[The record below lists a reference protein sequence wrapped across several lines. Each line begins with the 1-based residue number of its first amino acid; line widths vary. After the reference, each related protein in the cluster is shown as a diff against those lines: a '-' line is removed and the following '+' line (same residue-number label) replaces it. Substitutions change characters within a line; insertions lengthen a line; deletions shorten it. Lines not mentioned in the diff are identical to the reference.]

1 MHIRA
6 GLEGELL
13 IQGHGRIHI
22 GIAVHTAETHE
33 FRVLKARHLAEADC
47 LRGIG
52 QLGLAAH
59 QIEHR
64 LVPVLGAKL
73 KQRERTPPG
82 ARICEAHRL
91 ERTEGQRLLAARGKR
106 LHGHTALK
114 MLLLLKFAAGDLL
127 AVEQALIKRLVL
139 VFVHGTVQIIALAR
153 LAVAGAPESD
163 AHINGIRR
171 HDGRD
176 GIIKIEVLRADGPCN
191 GRRQAFARQRPG

>member
-1 MHIRA
+1 M
-6 GLEGELL
+6 
-13 IQGHGRIHI
+13 
-22 GIAVHTAETHE
+22 HTAETHE

-64 LVPVLGAKL
+64 LVPILGAKL

-139 VFVHGTVQIIALAR
+139 VLVHGTVQIIALAR

>member
-1 MHIRA
+1 MHVRA

-22 GIAVHTAETHE
+22 GIAMHTAETHE

-64 LVPVLGAKL
+64 LVPILGAKL

-91 ERTEGQRLLAARGKR
+91 ERTEGQRLLAARE
-106 LHGHTALK
+106 
-114 MLLLLKFAAGDLL
+114 KFL
-127 AVEQALIKRLVL
+127 AQPTPSMIDMANKYFEIFQKLNQLVL
-139 VFVHGTVQIIALAR
+139 
-153 LAVAGAPESD
+153 E
-163 AHINGIRR
+163 
-171 HDGRD
+171 
-176 GIIKIEVLRADGPCN
+176 K
-191 GRRQAFARQRPG
+191 